1 MVKFNTTL
9 LQTGNN
15 TGIDVPAEVVA
26 ALGSGKKP
34 AVMVRIGSYSYRSTI
49 AVMGGRN
56 LIAFSADRRKET
68 GLKGGDAIEVELELD
83 TAPRQVLVPDDLA
96 AELAAAPGAK
106 ASFDE
111 LSYSNQLRHVLSV
124 TEAKTADTRQKRI
137 ANVLAALGEHK
148 K

>member
-15 TGIDVPAEVVA
+15 TGIDVPDEVVA

-34 AVMVRIGSYSYRSTI
+34 AVTVRIGGYSYRSTI

-56 LIAFSADRRKET
+56 LIALSADRRKET
-68 GLKGGDAIEVELELD
+68 GLKGGDPIEVELELD
-83 TAPRQVLVPDDLA
+83 TAPRQVLVPNDLA
-96 AELAAAPGAK
+96 AELAAALGAK

-111 LSYSNQLRHVLSV
+111 LSYSN
-124 TEAKTADTRQKRI
+124 
-137 ANVLAALGEHK
+137 
-148 K
+148 